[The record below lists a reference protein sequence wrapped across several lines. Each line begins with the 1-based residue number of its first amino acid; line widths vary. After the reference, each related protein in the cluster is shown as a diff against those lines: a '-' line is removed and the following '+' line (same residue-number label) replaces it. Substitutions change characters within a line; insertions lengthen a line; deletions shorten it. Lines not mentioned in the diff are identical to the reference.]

1 MKRTTLII
9 LFCLPLLFGGMQAT
23 GNECRQ
29 APQVQRIKL
38 VPKEGHQDLVD
49 IRFKIDMEGK
59 VQVVSVEASNAK
71 LVDYVITKLQSISL
85 APNPEEMDRI
95 YRYKFRF
102 KDQT

>member
-1 MKRTTLII
+1 MKRATLI
-9 LFCLPLLFGGMQAT
+9 LLSCLLLLFGGIQAM
-23 GNECRQ
+23 GNAYNQ
-29 APQVQRIKL
+29 PPQVQRIKL

-49 IRFKIDMEGK
+49 IRFKIDLEGK

-71 LVDYVITKLQSISL
+71 LVDYVIKKLQAITL
-85 APNPEEMDRI
+85 EPNPEEMDRI